1 MPRRVS
7 TVITALVVLTLVL
20 AGGAQADPL
29 RVCADPDNLPFTSSD
44 MKGKGLYLELADL
57 LAARMDTTVEPL
69 FFRMDAGRRALRPTL
84 LAGRCDVHFG
94 MPSTADRTAGKSI
107 ILTRPFLDLGYALL
121 APKSFAL
128 RRLTDF
134 DGKNIGVQFASTPQ
148 TILSVRDA
156 VRLVTFRTA
165 EEAVD
170 AVGRREIDAA
180 FVWGP
185 IAGYRASRQGLLG
198 SLKITSVTGLGLR
211 WRASIG
217 VRTSDQALRDRLDR
231 EIAALEPVILKLAE
245 KYHVPLD
252 PPVDLEA
259 VPSAD
264 TPAEPTPIETAPG
277 PAPAAPPGAAA
288 PAALPSE
295 DHTVNPYHGDPAAA
309 KAGRTLFNVHCSH
322 CHSPNAQSP
331 DPVRD
336 LRLLH
341 HRYGDHEN
349 DVFWTTVTQGR
360 PAKGMPTWGPILN
373 EDTIWK
379 IKTFLESVQ
388 RNDAD

>member
-1 MPRRVS
+1 MPMRVS
-7 TVITALVVLTLVL
+7 TVITALVVLTLTL
-20 AGGAQADPL
+20 AGRAQADPL
-29 RVCADPDNLPFTSSD
+29 RVCADPDNLPFTSAD
-44 MKGKGLYLELADL
+44 AKEKGLYLELAEL
-57 LAARMDTTVEPL
+57 LAARMDTTVAPL
-69 FFRMDAGRRALRPTL
+69 FFRMDAGRRALRATL

-94 MPSTADRTAGKSI
+94 MPYTTDRTAGKSI

-121 APKSFAL
+121 APKPFVL
-128 RRLTDF
+128 RRLADL
-134 DGKNIGVQFASTPQ
+134 DGKTVGVQFASTPQ

-170 AVGRREIDAA
+170 AVGRREIEMA

-185 IAGYRASRQGLLG
+185 IAGYRAARQGMLDAFR
-198 SLKITSVTGLGLR
+198 ITSVTGQGLR
-211 WRASIG
+211 WPAAIGLRASEP
-217 VRTSDQALRDRLDR
+217 ALRDRLDG
-231 EIAALEPVILKLAE
+231 EIAALEPAIRTLAE
-245 KYHVPLD
+245 KYHFPLD

-259 VPSAD
+259 VGS
-264 TPAEPTPIETAPG
+264 
-277 PAPAAPPGAAA
+277 AAA
-288 PAALPSE
+288 PAEPAPAPAVPPAAPAPE
-295 DHTVNPYHGDPAAA
+295 NHAVNPLHGDAVAA

-336 LRLLH
+336 LRLLD
-341 HRYGDHEN
+341 HRYGDHVN

-360 PAKGMPTWGPILN
+360 PAKGMPVWGPILS

-388 RNDAD
+388 RGPE